1 MLSAAFLNSPLT
13 RYPMSLHP
21 KSLIRS
27 GSFILLLTLCSC
39 ANVPPPAAPAPVA
52 STPSA
57 PARTYTDFDFG
68 WRFSISES
76 AMAMQ
81 PKFDDSAWPPVN
93 LPHDWSIAG
102 PFSPDYGSGNGYAPG
117 GIAWYRKH
125 FTMSPADQGKL
136 VTLELDGVY
145 DNSEV
150 FLNGF
155 FVGSRP
161 YGFESYTCDLT
172 PLLKF
177 DGTDNVLAVRVDH
190 SRYADSRWY
199 TGSGIYRNVRLC
211 LTDPL
216 HLTHW
221 GTFVTTPVVNSS
233 SASVHVETA
242 VENDS
247 GRARA
252 FTLQSDLLAP
262 DGSVVATATTPASLN
277 DTQSQT
283 LSQNLDLSN
292 PQLWSPDSPTLYT
305 LRSRLIAGNAIVDE
319 TSTPFG
325 VRTLAFDPNTGFSL
339 NGVPTKF
346 KGVCIHQDGGSVGV
360 AIPIQIWERR
370 LAELKALGV
379 NAIRTSHNP
388 PSPEF
393 LDLCD
398 RLGFLVMDEAF
409 DEFSPGKNKWV
420 VGWNQGSPSR
430 FGYNEFFPDW
440 SVRDISDMVRR
451 DRNHPSVVMWSIG
464 NEIDYPND
472 PFTDP
477 SLGDQY
483 RPGNPPGADLVK
495 WGRPLV
501 AAVKQLDTTRPV
513 TAALASVTMSNAVG
527 FAQILDITGYNY
539 QESRYDA
546 DQRQYPGRVIFGSE
560 NQHDFPSWLAV
571 RDHPA
576 ISGQFLWTGID
587 YLGEARA
594 WPARA
599 NPDGLLD
606 LCGFVKPLG
615 YFRQSLWSSQP
626 MVYLCAVTRGT
637 PANVGGDTNGP
648 SGFETWN
655 WPDQTP
661 LTVSCYTNCPQVT
674 LTLNGQPLGTKNLAD
689 AVNGILTWQIPFTP
703 GVLKAVGQKDGQ
715 TICEFSLNTAGPAA
729 RIELH
734 PDTTQL
740 HANGKDISQIEFDI
754 VDAQGVRVPDAAP
767 ELTFALSGP
776 AQILGLGNADVTNS
790 EPVQGPAHQA
800 FQGRGL
806 AIVQAATTPGPI
818 TLSVTSP
825 GLAPATLTLTGN

>member
-1 MLSAAFLNSPLT
+1 LIYSAVLCLLGFF
-13 RYPMSLHP
+13 SL
-21 KSLIRS
+21 
-27 GSFILLLTLCSC
+27 GADT
-39 ANVPPPAAPAPVA
+39 PPGAA
-52 STPSA
+52 STPA
-57 PARTYTDFDFG
+57 AAARAYVDFDFG

-76 AMAMQ
+76 PMAMQ
-81 PKFDDSAWPPVN
+81 PGFDDSAWRTVN
-93 LPHDWSIAG
+93 VPHDWSIEG
-102 PFSPDYGSGNGYAPG
+102 PFSPDYGSGNGFAPG

-125 FTMSPADQGKL
+125 FSMDAADQGRR

-150 FLNGF
+150 WLNGF
-155 FVGSRP
+155 FVGARP
-161 YGFESYTCDLT
+161 YGFESYACDLT

-177 DGTDNVLAVRVDH
+177 GGADNVLAVRVDH
-190 SRYADSRWY
+190 SRFADSRWY

-211 LTDPL
+211 VTNSLCF
-216 HLTHW
+216 THW
-221 GTFVTTPVVNSS
+221 GTCITTPVVTTD

-242 VENDS
+242 VENTS

-252 FTLQSDLLAP
+252 FTLQSDVLAP
-262 DGSVVATATTPASLN
+262 DGQVVANISSPNALDDGQNGSVV
-277 DTQSQT
+277 
-283 LSQNLDLSN
+283 QNLVVPS
-292 PQLWSPDSPTLYT
+292 PQLWSPDSPALYS
-305 LRSRLIAGNAIVDE
+305 LRIRLLDDGAVVDE
-319 TSTPFG
+319 TTTPFG
-325 VRTLAFDPNTGFSL
+325 IRSLAFDPNTGFSL

-370 LAELKALGV
+370 LSELKSLGV

-409 DEFSPGKNKWV
+409 DEFTPAKNKWV
-420 VGWNQGSPSR
+420 VGWNQGVPSR
-430 FGYNEFFPDW
+430 FGYSEFFPDW
-440 SVRDISDMVRR
+440 SVRDITDMVLR
-451 DRNHPSVVMWSIG
+451 DRNHPSIVMWSIG

-477 SLGDQY
+477 ALGDAY
-483 RPGNPPGADLVK
+483 RPGNPPGTDMVK
-495 WGRPLV
+495 WGLPLV

-513 TAALASVTMSNAVG
+513 TAALASVAMSNAVG
-527 FAQILDITGYNY
+527 FAQILDIAGYNY
-539 QESRYDA
+539 QEPRYAA
-546 DQRQYPGRVIFGSE
+546 DHRQFPQRVIYGSE
-560 NQHDFPSWLAV
+560 NKHSYAAWLAV
-571 RDHPA
+571 RDNPG

-594 WPARA
+594 WPMRA

-626 MVYLCAVTRGT
+626 MVYLCAAKQGT

-648 SGFETWN
+648 SGKETWN
-655 WPDQTP
+655 WPDQTA

-674 LTLNGQPLGTKNLAD
+674 LTLNDQSLGTKNLAD

-715 TICEFSLNTAGPAA
+715 TVCEFTLKTAGPAA

-734 PDTTQL
+734 PDATQL
-740 HANGKDISQIEFDI
+740 HADGKDISQIEFDV
-754 VDAQGVRVPDAAP
+754 VDAQGVRVPDAAQ
-767 ELTFALSGP
+767 ELTFALTGP
-776 AQILGLGNADVTNS
+776 AHILGLGNGDITNS
-790 EPVQGPAHQA
+790 EPVQGPDHRA

-806 AIVQAATTPGPI
+806 AIVQSSTTAGPI
-818 TLSVTSP
+818 TLTVTGS
-825 GLAPATLTLTGN
+825 GLSPATLALTSN